1 VKQNFNLAKVSTVV
15 LILVFVVT
23 AANFAGNSYGWF
35 FEVNMRQYPNA
46 PNFFIGA
53 GLALV
58 SISIALLALVQLI
71 KKD

>member
-1 VKQNFNLAKVSTVV
+1 VAIFE
-15 LILVFVVT
+15 
-23 AANFAGNSYGWF
+23 GNSYGWF

>member
-1 VKQNFNLAKVSTVV
+1 MKQ
-15 LILVFVVT
+15 
-23 AANFAGNSYGWF
+23 Y
-35 FEVNMRQYPNA
+35 QNA

-71 KKD
+71 KKE